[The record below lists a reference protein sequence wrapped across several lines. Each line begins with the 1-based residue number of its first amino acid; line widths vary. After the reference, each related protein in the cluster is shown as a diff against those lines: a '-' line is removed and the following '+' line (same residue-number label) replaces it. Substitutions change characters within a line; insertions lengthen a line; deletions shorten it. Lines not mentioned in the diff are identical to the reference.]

1 MLSLGVA
8 KGAPVVPT
16 SLTSTSG
23 RRGRGRTSR
32 VGGFPPAG
40 LGAIRSCDAPTSVR
54 KAGRAV
60 RKGAKESRRD
70 RPGWEGA
77 CGGKPFIA

>member
-40 LGAIRSCDAPTSVR
+40 LEDDQVLRCSYFCAQS
-54 KAGRAV
+54 RA
-60 RKGAKESRRD
+60 RCA
-70 RPGWEGA
+70 
-77 CGGKPFIA
+77 